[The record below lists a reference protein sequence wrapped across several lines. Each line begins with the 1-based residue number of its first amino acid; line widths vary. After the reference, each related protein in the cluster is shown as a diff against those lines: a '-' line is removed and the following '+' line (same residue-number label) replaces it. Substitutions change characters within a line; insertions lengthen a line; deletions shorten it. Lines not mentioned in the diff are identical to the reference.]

1 MSSSLAEA
9 IKNESQRIGA
19 DPQDF
24 AAVMSYE
31 TGGTF
36 DLWKKGPVTKW
47 GQHIGL
53 IQMGEPQRQK
63 YGYYKGMSAEDA
75 VRASANYLVD
85 NGYKPGMGLLDMYS
99 VINAGGPGRYDA
111 SDEAA
116 GGAPGTVRDKVE
128 QQMEGHKAKAVALLG
143 GDYAPA
149 VANPYADTDA
159 PQNNTGIYD
168 NSRTPPAPTLVEVTQ
183 QKADEAA
190 AGPKP
195 YTSFI
200 DQVADDMATDNYTSR
215 IIRWATQG
223 SYDPN
228 DKGWTEDEW
237 KHITETLPERYHD
250 YVLTG
255 SSKYNRDLRLK
266 YATEMAE
273 VDARR
278 TTVGT
283 ASSLTSGLVAG
294 VLDPVLLPTLIGGPL
309 VSVGKTSLGF
319 AGKVLLGAAVGG
331 TSNAALE
338 LGAKYGLDDPRAD
351 AVTAFGVGAL
361 LGGLTGP
368 LAHNAATVIERDM
381 MTKTGLDALE
391 AVKQR
396 KLSQMPSHE
405 TPMLADHTGSAGA
418 ARNTEL
424 IKPFDPNDWGIDDA
438 AVDRG
443 FGGKARF
450 DVAGQL
456 TTSENPRARLAGFAF
471 FEESAGTKNHSVLD
485 APASVRAVALERK
498 LMGNRNSVYQVAL
511 REYVT
516 EGSSLLNPIARAR
529 KADEFNRL
537 VNAYMADPHPS
548 PDVSPAVV
556 KAAGARKAFY
566 DAWADELERA
576 FPGLQVKQKGF
587 YSPKVADH
595 NRISEID
602 RMVDEETMHKFIGES
617 IRRAHG
623 EIEDSLLRKMA
634 KGYWAN
640 IRKAGYGIEDS
651 IAGALGLGDKQGFKD
666 AFKRSLNEAEGF
678 SDEDLDKVY
687 DLFSGVV
694 DETRKTGDGSKGV
707 GYLKRRTVMDYAY
720 SANVRTRDGGLLPLK
735 MDDVFIQDAEFLD
748 HRYAR
753 TMSGRVAFAD
763 TKIRDPKTDQLIF
776 DGIRSET
783 DLEKVKNWVREGFHQ
798 MGKPL
803 AQVRGQMD
811 NAIENLDFGWKRI
824 NGIPVYGQEK
834 AFAQWVRRMKAVQF
848 IRLMSN
854 MGLNQVQE
862 SWKVAAMT
870 GFRASMQQ
878 LPAIRR
884 MVDESGR
891 SVPKRDALLA
901 ELEHMTGIG
910 LDGLVGKFD
919 FRLADDRIGAGA
931 SSKLANGLDVAL
943 DWGQRMTAE
952 VSLMRGIH
960 DYQQK
965 WAAKAVSQ
973 HLLDMA
979 RETAVEGGGFDLS
992 RLAGKGRERLAT
1004 AGIGDKEAELIF
1016 GNLLAHAERDGGKLV
1031 SLGSN
1036 KWDPKAVTEFS
1047 YLINRYTDRLVQAN
1061 DVGGLARWMSHPV
1074 AQLFTQFRSF
1084 VLGAWAKSTLYSI
1097 NHMDPRMAVL
1107 LVGELA
1113 FGAATF
1119 AVRQAPQLAT
1129 DEGYDKY
1136 FEETLDPVNLAKNAF
1151 ARSATASVL
1160 PMLMDSALLM
1170 TPIGPQFGSA
1180 RASGAPQDAL
1190 FGAPVLDQVSKAQT
1204 FVRGATNAALNGEE
1218 LTQAQAR
1225 AGWNAF
1231 VPLGNFLPFAAIFSR
1246 MIEGLPEKAQR

>member
-1 MSSSLAEA
+1 MSASLSEA
-9 IKNESQRIGA
+9 IKNEALRIGA
-19 DPQDF
+19 DPQDL
-24 AAVMSYE
+24 ATVMSYE

-36 DLWKKGPVTKW
+36 DIWQAGPTTKW
-47 GQHIGL
+47 GQHRGL

-63 YGYYKGMSAEDA
+63 YGYYKGMSVEDA
-75 VRASANYLVD
+75 VHASANYLVD
-85 NGYKPGMGLLDMYS
+85 SGFKPGMGLLDMYS
-99 VINAGGPGRYDA
+99 TINAGAPGLYNRSDA
-111 SDEAA
+111 AA

-128 QQMEGHKAKAVALLG
+128 QQMEAHKAKAASLLG
-143 GDYAPA
+143 GNYVPQ
-149 VANPYADTDA
+149 VANPYTDTDA
-159 PQNNTGIYD
+159 PQTNYNTYD
-168 NSRTPPAPTLVEVTQ
+168 QSRTPPAPTLVDVTQ
-183 QKADEAA
+183 QKRDEEAR
-190 AGPKP
+190 GPQP
-195 YTSFI
+195 Y
-200 DQVADDMATDNYTSR
+200 ATWGEQINDSNEQDWFTAKIY
-215 IIRWATQG
+215 RWATQG
-223 SYDPN
+223 AVDPHDN
-228 DKGWTEDEW
+228 GWTEDQW
-237 KHITETLPERYHD
+237 KHITETLPEQYHD

-255 SSKYNRDLRLK
+255 TSEYNRNLRLK

-273 VDARR
+273 RDGRMAKAS
-278 TTVGT
+278 T
-283 ASSLTSGLVAG
+283 ASSLTAGLVSG
-294 VLDPVLLPTLIGGPL
+294 ITDPVMLPLIAGGE
-309 VSVGKTSLGF
+309 VISLGRTGLSF
-319 AGKVLLGAAVGG
+319 AGKVLGGALLGG

-338 LGAKYGLDDPRAD
+338 LGAKYGLDDPRTD
-351 AVTAFGVGAL
+351 ALAAFGVGAL

-368 LAHNAATVIERDM
+368 LARNSATVVERDM
-381 MTKTGLDALE
+381 MTKTGLDAIE
-391 AVKQR
+391 QA
-396 KLSQMPSHE
+396 KLRGLQSNMPSIASE
-405 TPMLADHTGSAGA
+405 VGSAGA
-418 ARNTEL
+418 ARNTQL
-424 IKPFDPNDWGIDDA
+424 LKAFDPNDWGIDDA

-471 FEESAGTKNHSVLD
+471 FEESAGTKNHAVLD
-485 APASVRAVALERK
+485 APASIRAVALERK
-498 LMGNRNSVYQVAL
+498 LMGNRNSVYQVAM
-511 REYVT
+511 REYVS
-516 EGSSLLNPIARAR
+516 EGASLLNPIARVR
-529 KADEFNRL
+529 KADEFNHL
-537 VNAYMADPHPS
+537 VNAYMTDPHPS
-548 PDVSPAVV
+548 PNVNPAIV

-566 DAWADELERA
+566 DGWADELERA
-576 FPGLQVKQKGF
+576 FPGLQVKQKGY

-602 RMVDEETMHKFIGES
+602 RTVDEETMHKFIGES

-623 EIEDSLLRKMA
+623 EIEDSLLKKMA

-666 AFKRSLNEAEGF
+666 AFKRSLNEAEGIA
-678 SDEDLDKVY
+678 DDDLDKVY

-694 DETRKTGDGSKGV
+694 DETKKTGHGSKGV

-720 SANVRTRDGGLLPLK
+720 SANVRTRDGGSLPLK

-763 TKIRDPKTDQLIF
+763 TKIRDPKTDELIF
-776 DGIRSET
+776 DGIRSEA
-783 DLEKVKNWVREGFHQ
+783 DLEKVKNWVREGFRQ
-798 MGKPL
+798 SGKPI
-803 AQVRGQMD
+803 AQVQAKME

-834 AFAQWVRRMKAVQF
+834 NYAQWVRRLKALQF

-965 WAAKAVSQ
+965 WAAKAVAQ
-973 HLLDMA
+973 HLFDMA
-979 RETAVEGGGFDLS
+979 RETSVEEGGFDLS

-1004 AGIGDKEAELIF
+1004 AGIGDKQAELIF

-1036 KWDPKAVTEFS
+1036 KWDPKAATEFS

-1084 VLGAWAKSTLYSI
+1084 VLGAWSKSTLYAI

-1113 FGAATF
+1113 FGTATF

-1136 FEETLDPVNLAKNAF
+1136 FEETLDPANLAKNGF

-1170 TPIGPQFGSA
+1170 TPLGPQFGSA

-1204 FVRGATNAALNGEE
+1204 FVRGATSAALKGEE
-1218 LTQAQAR
+1218 MTQSQAR
-1225 AGWNAF
+1225 AGYSAF
-1231 VPLGNFLPFAAIFSR
+1231 VPMGNFLPFSAIFAH
-1246 MIEGLPEKAQR
+1246 MIDDLPERASRH